1 VTESGQGARIARTI
15 ERMLRGRRFSLASK
29 FNLMFVPLLLATVM
43 GVGGMLYWRV
53 IAADREALGRHAVEL
68 AAMFQRGSA
77 IALYRGDVDHAR
89 DVVDRLSANPDVL
102 YARMLDAQGTPLA
115 GRAVA
120 GVAPPNVPG
129 DASVAAGAM
138 RALRL
143 SLSEDAGHFVDVQ
156 LPILSVGATGELVS
170 QLPPGSQVPRVV
182 GFIQLGL
189 SDARQR
195 ALLGNLMLTSG
206 AIAFTLALI
215 GAGFAVLLTRRIAGP
230 IRRLAEVTRDMSEG
244 DFDQTVAISSRDE
257 VGDLGT
263 GLDGTLRR
271 LRAYR
276 TQVEDHH
283 RTLETQVAER
293 TVELSRR
300 TDEAMDLVRQAQE
313 ASRAKSEFLANISHE
328 IRTPMNGVLGMTE
341 LLLDTD
347 QSATQRRFTRTVHD
361 SARMLLALIDD
372 LLDFSRAEAGRLQLE
387 SSRIDLR
394 AVVEDVA
401 DLMAE
406 QAQRKGLELAS
417 FVAED
422 LPRAVIGDPVRVRQV
437 LTNLVGNAIK
447 FTEEGEVVIRAIR
460 LSGEPHAGSVGIEL
474 SVTDTGIGIPA
485 GASDRIFESFT
496 QADGSMARRFGGTGL
511 GLAICR
517 QLAELMSGEIGVDA
531 REGRGSH
538 FWFRVPLATCP
549 EAAVETDLG
558 GKSRFAGRRVLVL
571 DPNETSRRIVAHHV
585 RHAGAQVEEV
595 TAPAEAL
602 EILGRAAGPGQGFDT
617 LIFDALG
624 APRIAEALAAR
635 AQGADLHRVVLEP
648 AGSSACV
655 DPLAHRV
662 SKPPRL
668 SELLDALVTDPPG
681 CCEEKTAGARAPRV
695 LLAEDNEVNQEVA
708 VAMLRSLGCEVV
720 AVPNGACAVERIGAD
735 DFDLLLMDC
744 QMPEM
749 DGFEATRAIRA
760 GEAGGERLPIV
771 ALTAHA
777 MHFDRESCLEAG
789 MDDYVSKPFSK
800 DDLRVVLRRWL
811 DWRPVAQR
819 KSADSSPL
827 RRDMIGE
834 IRALEA
840 GSSEDLL
847 ESVIDAYLVSS
858 AALEQAIVDAS
869 RGGDAIAL
877 ARAAHTLKS
886 SSGQVGADQLAGLCK
901 AIESL
906 ARRDTLDEAPAL
918 VDAVVI
924 ELERVREALA
934 AERLGARGD

>member
-1 VTESGQGARIARTI
+1 MTESAQGARITPTI
-15 ERMLRGRRFSLASK
+15 ERVLRGRRFSLASK

-43 GVGGMLYWRV
+43 GVGGMLYWSV

-68 AAMFQRGSA
+68 AEMFQRGSA
-77 IALYRGDVDHAR
+77 IALYRRDVAHAR

-120 GVAPPNVPG
+120 GVVPPNVPA
-129 DASVAAGAM
+129 DASIAAGAV

-189 SDARQR
+189 GDARQR

-206 AIAFTLALI
+206 AIALTLALI

-257 VGDLGT
+257 VGDLGM

-300 TDEAMDLVRQAQE
+300 TDEAMDLARQAQE

-361 SARMLLALIDD
+361 SARMLHALIDD

-394 AVVEDVA
+394 TVVEDVA

-406 QAQRKGLELAS
+406 QAQRKGLELAC

-422 LPRAVIGDPVRVRQV
+422 VPRALIGDPVRVRQV

-460 LSGEPHAGSVGIEL
+460 LSGEPDASSARIEL

-538 FWFRVPLATCP
+538 FWFRVPLGTCP
-549 EAAVETDLG
+549 EATGGAEPS

-585 RHAGAQVEEV
+585 RDAGAQVEEV

-602 EILGRAAGPGQGFDT
+602 EILGREAGPGQGFDT

-635 AQGADLHRVVLEP
+635 VQGADLHLVALQP

-655 DPLAHRV
+655 DPLARRV

-681 CCEEKTAGARAPRV
+681 SCEEPAGGARAPRV

-760 GEAGGERLPIV
+760 GETGGERLPIV

-811 DWRPVAQR
+811 DWRPPAQR

-827 RRDMIGE
+827 RREMIGE

-840 GSSEDLL
+840 ESSEDLL

-858 AALEQAIVDAS
+858 AALEEAIVDAS
-869 RGGDAIAL
+869 RAGDATAL

-886 SSGQVGADQLAGLCK
+886 SSGQVGADRLAGLCK
-901 AIESL
+901 EIENL
-906 ARRDTLDEAPAL
+906 ARRDTLDETPAL